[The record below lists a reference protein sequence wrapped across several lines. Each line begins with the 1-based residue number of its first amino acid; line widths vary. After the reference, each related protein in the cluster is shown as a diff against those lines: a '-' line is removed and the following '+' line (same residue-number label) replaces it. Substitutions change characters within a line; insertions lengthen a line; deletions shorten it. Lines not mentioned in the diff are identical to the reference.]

1 MKTYTMPKDTAPVL
15 CYLSDHKGNAV
26 TVFKDIQKDM
36 KLISRKY
43 KYNIDNLMLGDK
55 YHAL

>member
-1 MKTYTMPKDTAPVL
+1 MKTYTMPKETSVL
-15 CYLSDHKGNAV
+15 LCHLSDDKGNAIPI
-26 TVFKDIQKDM
+26 FKDIIKDM